1 MIQFIIIGALVL
13 SLLLNAYLIVNRKK
27 GSVDSLLKELEDKVK
42 EKANYKEIKEKI
54 KELKDKI

>member
-1 MIQFIIIGALVL
+1 MIQFIIIGVLVL
-13 SLLLNAYLIVNRKK
+13 SLLLNAYLIANRKK
-27 GSVDSLLKELEDKVK
+27 GSVDSLLKELEDKAK